1 MRREERPREL
11 RAMIATGAAV
21 APVFIVIALGWAARA
36 GKLIPRDHWIGIDRL
51 AYWAFFPAL
60 VFTNIARAD
69 FTGLEAGSFLLAVA
83 GGFVSMGALALALK
97 PALRGVRGPAYT
109 SFVQGCVRW
118 NGSVFIAAVGTVF
131 EPDALAIAALVFAP
145 AVVIANIF
153 AVGAL
158 SIWGEGAA
166 PSLSSFVRRLVTNPF
181 VLACVAGALA
191 NLSGLFREGP
201 LVAALDLLADAA
213 IAGGLMG
220 VGAGLNLAALRGV
233 APILGLSVL
242 IKLAVMPAV
251 LWGWSTLL
259 GLDPLA
265 TAVLVCAGATPG
277 AAASYVLARQLGGD
291 AELVAGHVTATVLLS
306 VITLPLWLA
315 VVTPI

>member
-1 MRREERPREL
+1 
-11 RAMIATGAAV
+11 MIAAASAV

-36 GKLIPRDHWIGIDRL
+36 AGLIPREHWIGIDRL

-60 VFTNIARAD
+60 IFTNIARAD
-69 FTGLEAGSFLLAVA
+69 FAGLDAGPFLLAVA
-83 GGFVSMGALALALK
+83 GGFTSMGVLALALR
-97 PALRGVRGPAYT
+97 PALRGVSGPAY
-109 SFVQGCVRW
+109 SSVVQGCVRW
-118 NGSVFIAAVGTVF
+118 NGSVFIATVGAVF
-131 EPDALAIAALVFAP
+131 QPEALAIAALLFAP
-145 AVVIANIF
+145 AVIIANVF

-166 PSLSSFVRRLVTNPF
+166 PSWPAFTRRLATNPF
-181 VLACVAGALA
+181 VLACVLGALA
-191 NLSGLFREGP
+191 NVSGLFVEGP
-201 LVAALDLLADAA
+201 PAAALDLLADAA

-233 APILGLSVL
+233 APVLGLMVFV
-242 IKLAVMPAV
+242 KLAVMPV
-251 LWGWSTLL
+251 MLWGWALLL
-259 GLDPLA
+259 GLDPLS

-315 VVTPI
+315 ITAPM